1 MDNSYTLVKT
11 YFHLHQAELDL
22 KKLENEEI
30 NAYLTDKNMGSFSF
44 MGAATGGVKLYV
56 AQKHLNHAK
65 KILSDK

>member
-1 MDNSYTLVKT
+1 MDNSYILLKT

-30 NAYLTDKNMGSFSF
+30 NAYLADKNMGSFSF

-56 AQKHLNHAK
+56 AQKDFHHAK